1 MSSCNSIILI
11 HFLLTWCL
19 VVDAGMSIGFCT
31 DVVEPD
37 VVSRAFTVVYI
48 LLGASCVGGALVL
61 MVQSILE
68 EAAQRTSL
76 RYKQILEMDSFK
88 KEFFNNHNRD
98 WRMNMQIMQHA
109 DPVKMGVLS
118 YEEFRRSLEKY
129 DCHLSDEE
137 FERVCL
143 TYDSGNDGFI
153 TYDNFKKI
161 FKGSDKVLS
170 TLQFNDKT
178 FLSRFF
184 CRLWRT
190 LSHPFIDDT
199 KRIYLIFTSYIGLG
213 VVWGMTNQGWDA
225 ITATHFAVSALATG

>member
-1 MSSCNSIILI
+1 MTFIDEYIS
-11 HFLLTWCL
+11 HCL

-88 KEFFNNHNRD
+88 KEFFNNKRD

-109 DPVKMGVLS
+109 APVVRGVLS
-118 YEEFRRSLEKY
+118 YEDFRRSLEKY
-129 DCHLSDEE
+129 GCHLSDKD
-137 FERVCL
+137 FDRVCL
-143 TYDSGNDGFI
+143 TYDRCKNGFI
-153 TYDNFKKI
+153 TYDDFKKI
-161 FKGSDKVLS
+161 FKGSDKILS
-170 TLQFNDKT
+170 ALQLNDRP
-178 FLSRFF
+178 FLSRVF
-184 CRLWRT
+184 CQMWQA
-190 LSHPFIDDT
+190 LSHPFLDVT
-199 KRIYLIFTSYIGLG
+199 NRIYLIFTSYICLG
-213 VVWGMTNQGWDA
+213 VFWGMKNQNWDA